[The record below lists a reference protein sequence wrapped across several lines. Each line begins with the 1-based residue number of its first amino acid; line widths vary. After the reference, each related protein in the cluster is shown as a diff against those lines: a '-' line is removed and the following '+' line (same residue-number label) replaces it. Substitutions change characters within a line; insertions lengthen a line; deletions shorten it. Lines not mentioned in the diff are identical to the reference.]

1 MRLNGEQVI
10 GLGIVR
16 QAGSNTIEIASGI
29 DRAIDRLNGRFEDIE
44 FLKISDESTFIRGA
58 VTEVVK
64 SLLLAVAVVILTIR
78 SFPAPSP

>member
-1 MRLNGEQVI
+1 MAFAPENPTSFVRLNGEQVI

-64 SLLLAVAVVILTIR
+64 AFSW
-78 SFPAPSP
+78 PWPW